1 MRYKQNVLF
10 AISLSSVFVSQAAW
24 ANTSPESS
32 DRATS
37 AQPLSMQ
44 VQPAITVKDWMA
56 QIEASQ
62 VQIIGVRLEE
72 TEMGLQVILET
83 ADGALATP
91 TTTVVD
97 NVLTAEIPNAA
108 LALPEGEAFEA
119 ANPVVGIGQVSITEL
134 PEGRVRVAISG
145 TDAPPTAEANSS
157 PSGLIFAVTPGVTD
171 TAQEETEVEITVTA
185 DRADGYNPPNT
196 SVGTLTNTPLIDIP
210 ASIQVIPEEVIEDQG
225 ASDLLDVLRNTP
237 GIITNSSP
245 RDLFSEFT
253 IRGFNTGNSFL
264 RNGIRDNDFGR
275 TGFDLNN
282 VERVE
287 VLRGPASVLY
297 GQIAPGGAINVV
309 TKKPLSSPLYDIE
322 AKYGSFD
329 TYQGAIDFSGPLSE
343 DGSVSYRLNASIFGS
358 DTFVDEIDIDR
369 YLIAPVIAWKIS
381 DNTNITFEAEY
392 LDAQYPNER
401 GLPIEGTI
409 LPNPNGTLP
418 RNRYLGDPSFDR
430 NNRLTIKVGYD
441 LEHRF
446 NDNWRLRNT
455 FRFIREENAQ
465 DSVAPFDLEAD
476 LRTQQR
482 GAFVSNFVNDSG
494 LGFSQ
499 NNYEATLS
507 AIGNFKALGAD
518 HELVI
523 GADFFHQTSLNPILF
538 FREIGPIDIFNP
550 VYNQPLGAVIE
561 TFDPSSRKATDFGI
575 YIQDQIT
582 FSDQF
587 ILLLGGR
594 FDYVNQS
601 NTNVTTSI
609 TNNQSDTAFSPRIG
623 LVYKPRENVSLYGSF
638 SQSFQQVTGRSLDN
652 TLFNPSRGTQYEIG
666 VKADWLES
674 RLSTTLSLY
683 HLTLSNVETS
693 DPRNP
698 DFSIQTGEQRS
709 QGLELNLAGE
719 ILPGWKVIAG
729 YAYTDAE
736 VSQDNDIPIGNRL
749 ANVPEHSANLW
760 TTYTIQTGDLA
771 GLGFGLGLFYVADRP
786 GDLDNTF
793 TLPDYFRTD
802 ASIYYRRD
810 KFRVQLN
817 FKNLFDTRYFESAGG
832 RNRIFP
838 GAPFEV
844 LATVG
849 VEF

>member
-1 MRYKQNVLF
+1 MQHKQKLLF
-10 AISLSSVFVSQAAW
+10 VVSLSSVFVSQAAW
-24 ANTSPESS
+24 ANTSLENTNL
-32 DRATS
+32 ATP
-37 AQPLSMQ
+37 AQPLSGQ
-44 VQPAITVKDWMA
+44 VHPATTVKDWMA
-56 QIEASQ
+56 QIKESQ
-62 VQIIGVRLEE
+62 VQITDVRLEK
-72 TEMGLQVILET
+72 TEAGLQVILESANGT
-83 ADGALATP
+83 LATP
-91 TTTVVD
+91 ATTVVE
-97 NVLTAEIPNAA
+97 NVLTAEIPNAV
-108 LALPEGEAFEA
+108 LALPESEAFEA
-119 ANPVVGIGQVSITEL
+119 VNPAVGVAQVSIIGL
-134 PEGRVRVAISG
+134 PGDQVRVAITG
-145 TDAPPTAEANSS
+145 TDSPPTAEVNAS
-157 PSGLIFAVTPGVTD
+157 PSGLVFAITPGVTD
-171 TAQEETEVEITVTA
+171 TVQEETEVEITVTA
-185 DRADGYNPPNT
+185 DRADGYNPPDT
-196 SVGTLTNTPLIDIP
+196 SVGTLTNTPLINIP
-210 ASIQVIPEEVIEDQG
+210 ASIQVIPEQVIEDQG

-253 IRGFNTGNSFL
+253 IRGFNTRNTFL

-275 TGFDLNN
+275 TGVDLNN

-309 TKKPLSSPLYDIE
+309 TKKPLSTPFYEIE

-418 RNRYLGDPSFDR
+418 RNRYLGEPSFDR

-446 NDNWRLRNT
+446 SDNWRLRNT

-523 GADFFHQTSLNPILF
+523 GADFFYQTSLNPILF

-550 VYNQPLGAVIE
+550 LYNQPLGAVIE
-561 TFDPSSRKATDFGI
+561 TFDPSRGKATDLGI

-587 ILLLGGR
+587 LLLLGGR
-594 FDYVNQS
+594 FDYVNQ
-601 NTNVTTSI
+601 NDTNVTTSI
-609 TNNQSDTAFSPRIG
+609 TNGQSDTAFSPRVG
-623 LVYKPRENVSLYGSF
+623 LVYKPKENVSLYGSF
-638 SQSFQQVTGRSLDN
+638 SQSFQQITGRSLDN
-652 TLFNPSRGTQYEIG
+652 TLFKPSRGTQYEVG
-666 VKADWLES
+666 VKANWLES

-683 HLTLSNVETS
+683 HLTLSNVQTS

-698 DFSIQTGEQRS
+698 DFSIQTGKQRS
-709 QGLELNLAGE
+709 QGLELNVAGE
-719 ILPGWKVIAG
+719 ILPGWKVIVG

-736 VSQDNDIPIGNRL
+736 VTEDNDIPVGNQL
-749 ANVPEHSANLW
+749 ANVADHTANLW
-760 TTYTIQTGDLA
+760 TTYTIQDGNLA

-793 TLPDYFRTD
+793 SLPDYFRTD